1 MCVCVCVYL
10 YICVCMRMS
19 PSWITALSWRRGLH
33 NSMKLLVMPCR
44 VTQDGQVIV
53 KISDKMWANGGG
65 NSKILRILS

>member
-44 VTQDGQVIV
+44 VTQDGQVIAESSE
-53 KISDKMWANGGG
+53 KT
-65 NSKILRILS
+65 